1 MRGLDEFLENQANE
15 RSDFKAFYKDKP
27 KKSGTKIK
35 KEKMARKVSR
45 YKEHVLARG

>member
-15 RSDFKAFYKDKP
+15 RSDFKAGYDKP
-27 KKSGTKIK
+27 RKSGTKIK

-45 YKEHVLARG
+45 YKEHVLAKG